1 MKCISCRDV
10 TRNVST
16 CPLREG
22 AIIEQ
27 EHRDLYHAIKK
38 YGLPAE
44 EEFYKMIAAAH
55 LEERPDYYKLL
66 KKYVEKS

>member
-1 MKCISCRDV
+1 MMCVNCKGVRSGRP
-10 TRNVST
+10 

-22 AIIEQ
+22 AMIEQ
-27 EHRDLYHAIKK
+27 EHRDLYRAIKK
-38 YGLPAE
+38 HGLPTE
-44 EEFYKMIAAAH
+44 SEFYKAIAAAH